1 MTTITLSFGNG
12 PDPGV
17 TPHVLDTLRRHNLR
31 TSCTPLKTAAP
42 CSGRISRRTARR
54 WSVAA
59 WWSDRTLSSAGRLID
74 RATLSERFKMKLCRV
89 GPPCQE
95 KPALIDGKGQVRD
108 LSSIVSDIDGAA
120 LSPARLAEL
129 ARIAPESLP
138 LVQGEFRYGVP
149 VAGSSKFI
157 CIGLNYSEHA
167 AESNLPIPSEPIIF
181 LKAPSAICGP
191 NDDTIVPLNSTKLD
205 WEVELGVVIGSVGR
219 NVPEERALDIVAGYC
234 VVNDVSERAFQL
246 QSSQWDKGKGCDSFG
261 PTGPWIVTPDE
272 VPDPQA
278 LGMWLSV
285 NGTRMQ
291 DGSTRTMIFGVKPII
306 SYVSRYMTL
315 MPGDIIA
322 TGTPSGV
329 GMGKKPEPV
338 WLKPG
343 DVVELGIEG
352 LGAQRQTVVPY
363 R

>member
-1 MTTITLSFGNG
+1 
-12 PDPGV
+12 
-17 TPHVLDTLRRHNLR
+17 
-31 TSCTPLKTAAP
+31 
-42 CSGRISRRTARR
+42 
-54 WSVAA
+54 
-59 WWSDRTLSSAGRLID
+59 
-74 RATLSERFKMKLCRV
+74 MKLCRV
-89 GPPCQE
+89 GPPGQE
-95 KPALIDGKGQVRD
+95 KPALVDGKGQVRD
-108 LSSIVSDIDGAA
+108 LSAILPDIDGAA

-191 NDDTIVPLNSTKLD
+191 NDDTIMPLNGSQLD
-205 WEVELGVVIGSVGR
+205 WEVELGIVIGEVGR
-219 NVPEERALDIVAGYC
+219 NVPEADALDVVAGYC
-234 VVNDVSERAFQL
+234 LVNDVSERAFQM
-246 QSSQWDKGKGCDSFG
+246 QTSQWDKGKGCDSFG
-261 PTGPWIVTPDE
+261 PIGPWLVTKDE

-278 LGMWLSV
+278 LAMKTTV
-285 NGTRMQ
+285 NGRTMQ
-291 DGSTRTMIFGVKPII
+291 DGNTKTMIFGVKTLV

-315 MPGDIIA
+315 MPGDVIA
-322 TGTPSGV
+322 TGTPAGV
-329 GMGKKPEPV
+329 GQGKKPEPI

-343 DVVELGIEG
+343 DAVELEIAG
-352 LGAQRQTVVPY
+352 LGRQRQTVVPY